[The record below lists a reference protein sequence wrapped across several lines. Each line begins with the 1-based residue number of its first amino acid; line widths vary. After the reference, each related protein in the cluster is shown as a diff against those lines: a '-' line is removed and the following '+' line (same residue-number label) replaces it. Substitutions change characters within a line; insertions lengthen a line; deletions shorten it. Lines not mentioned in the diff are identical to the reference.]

1 MKADMIVSGKLFMD
15 YMFIEASFAVYDG
28 RIIAIGKSL
37 PNFSNTKRIEM
48 NGSFVILP
56 GMVDMHVHMRDL
68 ELSYKEDWFSGTSS
82 AAAGGVTFV
91 ADMPNTKPKTNN
103 IDILKKKMTIADSK
117 SVVDFGLYFGVPRNM
132 EDFEKAIKLG
142 ILGLKIYPEDYNHP
156 SLVDLIKK
164 CTVSRKLTVVH
175 PELLEY
181 VSNSPPH
188 SRARPEIAEYMAVR
202 KFIELSLERDL
213 RIHLTH
219 ITTYQSL
226 LDIINAKIKGADI
239 TCDVT
244 PHHIF
249 LNRGLEHKIGF
260 LSKVNPPLRKE
271 SDRIMLFNGF
281 RSFLVDAYV
290 TDHAP
295 HSNREKEK
303 VEYSEVPPGFPG
315 LEIALPLLLDSVFKG
330 DFPLSILNLYS
341 RNPAHILGL
350 KKGAFVISYDADF
363 VVVNYKKRWI
373 INGEEFISK
382 AKYTPFE
389 GFEVKGKIYK
399 TFVRGINVFDD
410 GEILVRSG
418 FGKNVGLV

>member
-1 MKADMIVSGKLFMD
+1 
-15 YMFIEASFAVYDG
+15 
-28 RIIAIGKSL
+28 
-37 PNFSNTKRIEM
+37 
-48 NGSFVILP
+48 
-56 GMVDMHVHMRDL
+56 
-68 ELSYKEDWFSGTSS
+68 
-82 AAAGGVTFV
+82 
-91 ADMPNTKPKTNN
+91 
-103 IDILKKKMTIADSK
+103 MTIADSK

-226 LDIINAKIKGADI
+226 LDIINAKIKGANI

-249 LNRGLEHKIGF
+249 LNCGLENKIGF

-350 KKGAFVISYDADF
+350 KKGAFVIGYDADF

-389 GFEVKGKIYK
+389 GFEVKGKIHK